1 MSDTDY
7 CYPPDYA
14 VLRNKLGIRD
24 AAELDRAER
33 RRVAQRLS
41 EAVPRGDF
49 DLDHLKAI
57 HHHLFQDVYAW
68 AGQTRTIEIAK
79 DGALFQ
85 FHRYIAIGMGDVRRR
100 LVNRDYL
107 EGLSPDDFARE
118 VGRIVGDVNYVHPF
132 REGNGRTQFQ
142 YLDQLATR
150 AGHPLNP
157 RRIEPERWLEASRA
171 AHVGDYDPLAVA
183 ILGAIDAPR

>member
-79 DGALFQ
+79 GGALFQ
-85 FHRYIAIGMGDVRRR
+85 FHRYIEIGMGDVHRR
-100 LVNRDYL
+100 LVDRDYL
-107 EGLSPDDFARE
+107 EVS
-118 VGRIVGDVNYVHPF
+118 
-132 REGNGRTQFQ
+132 RTQFPWTQ
-142 YLDQLATR
+142 NW
-150 AGHPLNP
+150 LN
-157 RRIEPERWLEASRA
+157 RSVQGGPEHDRQF
-171 AHVGDYDPLAVA
+171 
-183 ILGAIDAPR
+183 